1 MSGKDTT
8 PPMFLI
14 NHQSALTPSTRRAG
28 AFATPAKRETCS
40 PAMNQIGSVVSSF
53 SRLRQ
58 QHHGAAVRRLTQII
72 DLLVW
77 IPSPTEN
84 LALLQTAE
92 IAIDRRMSV
101 ASVA

>member
-53 SRLRQ
+53 RDRGSN
-58 QHHGAAVRRLTQII
+58 I
-72 DLLVW
+72 
-77 IPSPTEN
+77 
-84 LALLQTAE
+84 TAQRF
-92 IAIDRRMSV
+92 AD
-101 ASVA
+101 